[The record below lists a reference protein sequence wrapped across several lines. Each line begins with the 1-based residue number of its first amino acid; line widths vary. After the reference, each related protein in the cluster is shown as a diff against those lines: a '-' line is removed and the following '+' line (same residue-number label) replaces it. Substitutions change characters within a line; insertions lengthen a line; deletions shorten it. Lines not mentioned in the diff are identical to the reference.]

1 MADIT
6 YVTNILTGTGTVEER
21 LDALE
26 AQVNL
31 NTLAIESIVNT
42 LQSLI
47 TGTQFTQLSNTVDDV
62 QTLVTTLEST
72 VNDIVT
78 NGVAARL
85 SELKDVELTNL
96 LVDDVIT
103 YNGTKFV
110 NSPMS
115 EISGV
120 GNWNTILNKPST
132 FPSDWNTMVN
142 KPASATA
149 TWDTLAGKP
158 TYFPT
163 AWDGGY
169 IANKPSVFPPA
180 AHDHDAVY
188 VKKVGDTMTGPL
200 VINYTAGTALTS
212 NGTTVLVGSGNN
224 IFTVNTTETKTTGPL
239 WSAQEVTAYSVGAGA
254 TAPADGKNYLW
265 ELNDVRIT
273 GTPSNGQGLVYD
285 SSISMWTNK
294 EVQTSGGTATSIQW
308 SAILNKPS
316 AFPTTWD
323 LITGTAP
330 TIFDS
335 RYILKAGDTV
345 TGLITFNAGITV
357 NNGAVVFKV
366 ESTGVNATGN
376 IKATGEITAY
386 KVSA

>member
-85 SELKDVELTNL
+85 SELKDVEISNL
-96 LVDDVIT
+96 LANDVIT

-115 EISGV
+115 EVSGV
-120 GNWNTILNKPST
+120 GNWDTILNKPST
-132 FPSDWNTMVN
+132 FPSDWNTMIN
-142 KPASATA
+142 RPASATA

-212 NGTTVLVGSGNN
+212 NGVSVFNGSECSFVVNNTHVSSTRSILSQEDIVAYQLGTVIPGESIGAPAVRLSQLEDVRLSDV
-224 IFTVNTTETKTTGPL
+224 ITTG
-239 WSAQEVTAYSVGAGA
+239 
-254 TAPADGKNYLW
+254 K
-265 ELNDVRIT
+265 
-273 GTPSNGQGLVYD
+273 GLVFDGTYWRDTTIAATGGSAD
-285 SSISMWTNK
+285 SVNWEN
-294 EVQTSGGTATSIQW
+294 V
-308 SAILNKPS
+308 LYKPTH
-316 AFPTTWD
+316 FPTTWD
-323 LITGTAP
+323 LISGTAP
-330 TIFDS
+330 TVFDS
-335 RYILKAGDTV
+335 RYILKSGDTV
-345 TGLITFNAGITV
+345 SGLITFNAGITV
-357 NNGAVVFKV
+357 NNGTTVFKV
-366 ESTGVNATGN
+366 SSGSLVEVTGML
-376 IKATGEITAY
+376 KATSDVVAY
-386 KVSA
+386 NV

>member
-47 TGTQFTQLSNTVDDV
+47 TGTQFTQLSDTVDDV

-85 SELKDVELTNL
+85 SELKDVEISNL
-96 LVDDVIT
+96 LANDVIT

-120 GNWNTILNKPST
+120 GNWDTILNKPST
-132 FPSDWNTMVN
+132 FPSDWNTMTN
-142 KPASATA
+142 KPPSATA

-212 NGTTVLVGSGNN
+212 NGATVLVGSGNN

-239 WSAQEVTAYSVGAGA
+239 WSAQEVTAYAVGAGA
-254 TAPADGKNYLW
+254 TAPANGKNYLW
-265 ELNDVRIT
+265 ELNDVRIA

>member
-47 TGTQFTQLSNTVDDV
+47 TGTQFTQLSDTVDDV
-62 QTLVTTLEST
+62 QTLVTTLETT

-85 SELKDVELTNL
+85 SELKDVEITNL
-96 LVDDVIT
+96 LANDVIT
-103 YNGTKFV
+103 YNGTKFI
-110 NSPMS
+110 NKPMS

-132 FPSDWNTMVN
+132 FPSDWNTMIN
-142 KPASATA
+142 KPASATT

-163 AWDGGY
+163 AWDVGY

-224 IFTVNTTETKTTGPL
+224 TFTVNGTESKGTGPI
-239 WSAQEVTAYSVGAGA
+239 WSAKEITAYAVGAGA
-254 TAPADGKNYLW
+254 TAPAEGKSYLW
-265 ELNDVRIT
+265 QLKDVRIT

-294 EVQTSGGTATSIQW
+294 EVQTSGGTASSVQW

-316 AFPTTWD
+316 AFPTTWN

-335 RYILKAGDTV
+335 RYVLKAGDTV

-357 NNGAVVFKV
+357 NNGATVFKV
-366 ESTGVNATGN
+366 EGAGVSVTGN
-376 IKATGEITAY
+376 VKATGEITAY
-386 KVSA
+386 KVGV

>member
-47 TGTQFTQLSNTVDDV
+47 TGTQFTQLSNTVNDV

-85 SELKDVELTNL
+85 SELKDVEISNL
-96 LVDDVIT
+96 LANDVIT

-110 NSPMS
+110 NSPMA
-115 EISGV
+115 EVSGV
-120 GNWNTILNKPST
+120 GNWDTILNKPST

-180 AHDHDAVY
+180 AHEHDAVY

-212 NGTTVLVGSGNN
+212 NGTTILVGSGNN
-224 IFTVNTTETKTTGPL
+224 IFTVNATETKTTGPL
-239 WSAQEVTAYSVGAGA
+239 WSAQEVAAYAVGAGA
-254 TAPADGKNYLW
+254 TTPSNGKNYLW

>member
-85 SELKDVELTNL
+85 SELKDVDISNL
-96 LVDDVIT
+96 LANDVIT
-103 YNGTKFV
+103 YNGTKFI

-120 GNWNTILNKPST
+120 GNWDTILNKPST

-180 AHDHDAVY
+180 AHEHDAVY

-212 NGTTVLVGSGNN
+212 NGTTILVGSGNN

-239 WSAQEVTAYSVGAGA
+239 WSAQEVTAYAVGAGA
-254 TAPADGKNYLW
+254 TAPANGKNYLW
-265 ELNDVRIT
+265 ELNDVRIA

-323 LITGTAP
+323 LITGTTP

-345 TGLITFNAGITV
+345 TGLITFNAGVTV

>member
-47 TGTQFTQLSNTVDDV
+47 TGTQFTQLSDTVNDV
-62 QTLVTTLEST
+62 QTLVTTLETT

-85 SELKDVELTNL
+85 SELKDVEITNL

-110 NSPMS
+110 NSPIAS
-115 EISGV
+115 VSGV
-120 GNWNTILNKPST
+120 GNWDTILNKPAT
-132 FPSDWNTMVN
+132 FPSDWNTMTN

-180 AHDHDAVY
+180 AHEHDAVY

-224 IFTVNTTETKTTGPL
+224 TFTVNATEAKCTGPI
-239 WSAQEVTAYSVGAGA
+239 WSAKEITAYSVGAGA
-254 TAPADGKNYLW
+254 TAPAEGKSYLW
-265 ELNDVRIT
+265 QLEDVRIT
-273 GTPSNGQGLVYD
+273 GTPANGQGLVYD
-285 SSISMWTNK
+285 SSISRWTNK
-294 EVQTSGGTATSIQW
+294 EVQTSGGTASSIQW
-308 SAILNKPS
+308 SAILNKPTT
-316 AFPTTWD
+316 FPTTWD
-323 LITGTAP
+323 LISNTAP

-335 RYILKAGDTV
+335 RYVLKAGDTV
-345 TGLITFNAGITV
+345 TGLVTFNAGITV
-357 NNGAVVFKV
+357 NNGAIVFKV
-366 ESTGVNATGN
+366 ESTGVNVTGN
-376 IKATGEITAY
+376 LKATGELTAY

>member
-47 TGTQFTQLSNTVDDV
+47 TGTQFTQLSDTVDDV
-62 QTLVTTLEST
+62 QTLVTTLETT

-85 SELKDVELTNL
+85 SELKDVEITNL
-96 LVDDVIT
+96 LADDVIT

-110 NSPMS
+110 NSPIAS
-115 EISGV
+115 VSGV
-120 GNWNTILNKPST
+120 GNWDTILNKPAT
-132 FPSDWNTMVN
+132 FPSDWNTMTN

-212 NGTTVLVGSGNN
+212 NGTTILVGSGNN
-224 IFTVNTTETKTTGPL
+224 TFTVNATEAKCTGPI
-239 WSAQEVTAYSVGAGA
+239 WSAKEITAYSTGAGA
-254 TAPADGKNYLW
+254 TAPADGKRFLW
-265 ELNDVRIT
+265 ELDDVRLA
-273 GTPSNGQGLVYD
+273 GTPANGQGLVYD

-386 KVSA
+386 KVGA

>member
-47 TGTQFTQLSNTVDDV
+47 TGTQFTQLSDTVDDV

-85 SELKDVELTNL
+85 SELKDVEISDL
-96 LVDDVIT
+96 LANDVIT

-110 NSPMS
+110 NRPMA

-149 TWDTLAGKP
+149 TWATLAGKP

-224 IFTVNTTETKTTGPL
+224 TFTVNATETKTTGPL
-239 WSAQEVTAYSVGAGA
+239 GSAQEVTAYAVGAGA
-254 TAPADGKNYLW
+254 TAPANGKNYLW
-265 ELNDVRIT
+265 ELNDVRIA

>member
-85 SELKDVELTNL
+85 SELKDVEISDL
-96 LVDDVIT
+96 LANDVIT

-110 NSPMS
+110 NSPMA
-115 EISGV
+115 EVSGV
-120 GNWNTILNKPST
+120 GNWDTIINKTST

-180 AHDHDAVY
+180 AHEHDAVY

-212 NGTTVLVGSGNN
+212 NGVS
-224 IFTVNTTETKTTGPL
+224 IF
-239 WSAQEVTAYSVGAGA
+239 
-254 TAPADGKNYLW
+254 
-265 ELNDVRIT
+265 
-273 GTPSNGQGLVYD
+273 NG
-285 SSISMWTNK
+285 WN
-294 EVQTSGGTATSIQW
+294 
-308 SAILNKPS
+308 
-316 AFPTTWD
+316 
-323 LITGTAP
+323 
-330 TIFDS
+330 
-335 RYILKAGDTV
+335 
-345 TGLITFNAGITV
+345 
-357 NNGAVVFKV
+357 
-366 ESTGVNATGN
+366 
-376 IKATGEITAY
+376 EIN
-386 KVSA
+386 

>member
-47 TGTQFTQLSNTVDDV
+47 TGTQFTQLSDTVDDV

-85 SELKDVELTNL
+85 SELKDVEISDL
-96 LVDDVIT
+96 LANDVIT

-110 NSPMS
+110 NRPMA

-224 IFTVNTTETKTTGPL
+224 TFTVNATETKTTGPL
-239 WSAQEVTAYSVGAGA
+239 WSAQEVTAYSVGVGA

-294 EVQTSGGTATSIQW
+294 EVQTSGGAATSIQW

-316 AFPTTWD
+316 VFPTTWD
-323 LITGTAP
+323 LISGTAP

-335 RYILKAGDTV
+335 RYVLKAGDTV

-386 KVSA
+386 KVNS

>member
-85 SELKDVELTNL
+85 SELKDVEISDL
-96 LVDDVIT
+96 LANDVIT

-110 NSPMS
+110 NRPMA

-149 TWDTLAGKP
+149 TWATLAGKP

-180 AHDHDAVY
+180 AHEHDAVY

-294 EVQTSGGTATSIQW
+294 EVQTSGGTASSVQW

-323 LITGTAP
+323 LISGTTP

-335 RYILKAGDTV
+335 RYVLKAGDTV
-345 TGLITFNAGITV
+345 TGLVTFNAGITV
-357 NNGAVVFKV
+357 NNGATVFKV
-366 ESTGVNATGN
+366 ESTGVNVTGN
-376 IKATGEITAY
+376 IKSTGEITAY

>member
-85 SELKDVELTNL
+85 SELKDVEISNL
-96 LVDDVIT
+96 LANDVIT

-115 EISGV
+115 EVSGV
-120 GNWNTILNKPST
+120 GNWDTILNKPST

-180 AHDHDAVY
+180 AHEHDAVY

-254 TAPADGKNYLW
+254 TAPVNGKNYLW
-265 ELNDVRIT
+265 ELNDVRIA

-294 EVQTSGGTATSIQW
+294 EVQTSGGTATSVQW